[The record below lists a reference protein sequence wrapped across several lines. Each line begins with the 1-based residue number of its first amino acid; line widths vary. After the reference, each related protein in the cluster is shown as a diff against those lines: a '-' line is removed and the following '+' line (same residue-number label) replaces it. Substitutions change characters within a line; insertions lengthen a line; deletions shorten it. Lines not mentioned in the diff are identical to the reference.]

1 MSMRWIHQQV
11 NGEKT
16 SIAMSSLH
24 YQLFLFFCFY
34 VAVQAPYREGDV
46 MLGGLFSV
54 YQPPDNP
61 GSQCGEINLRILGR
75 MQAMIFAIER
85 INNDTSLLS
94 NISLGYDVRDYCGNL
109 SKAARLVYK
118 LLTFDTYVNL
128 SQNATR
134 KKAIISLIGPSESST
149 ALFIAGFLRMLNV
162 SSISGS
168 TSSAELSSLTY
179 DHLFR
184 TLPSD
189 TFLAKAM
196 VDLVT
201 HFNWSYV
208 AVVGLDDSYGRNGV
222 WAVVSESASRKSSFC
237 IALTEFVRHE
247 SLNPSI
253 SNTVR
258 KLKQMD
264 NVKVVIL
271 WLYENYQLKFLA
283 EVKRQNLT
291 GRVWI
296 LSDVYLTST
305 LLIEGILESSL
316 GFALHAFS
324 DSGFKEYLNDILVKE
339 RDSRS
344 YPEWNYSRSEIR
356 KFFNSKKCVH
366 RQIEQCS
373 NDLIYNAY
381 VPYFIDAV
389 YAVAHALDI
398 FYRNFSCNETK
409 DRRKL
414 QIVHSS
420 DVQKILGRV
429 SFDGLTGKI
438 EFDRFGDRGS
448 AYYDILSFEKVPN
461 GDVESVKMVRIGEWN
476 NSKRNETPLI
486 FHEAPHWTTTSG
498 RPPKSECS
506 EQCPP
511 GTRKSFT
518 SPCCWQCLPC
528 LGGTISPSAGSESCS
543 ECPIGTMSNQAKT
556 ECVAL
561 PSANISYGSASGILI
576 LTFATIGVVVAL
588 LCLAALYKFW
598 NSPIVKASNRELN
611 LVLLLATLSLLSLT
625 FINVFISTNVIC
637 KIIYPLRYLTY
648 NFCLSILL
656 VKVLLISS
664 AFQVPIFTS
673 LEFTSLTNK
682 AQVWIVIAS
691 LTPLL
696 SVLLPWMLLDPPF
709 KKEYIHPKLYIF
721 NECKAYS
728 GSLGKSL
735 FLATCFYIFF
745 QMLLSSFCAFKI
757 RNVPENFSEAR
768 RIAFSTYIFLFS
780 LLCYHPVELSLDG
793 WYVTVV
799 DCVTTLLSAYG
810 FLCCLFLPKMFI
822 LFFRQEMNDANG
834 IRKEITQSR
843 LVVYAQILLLIVI
856 LSELNR
862 TISFLNISNF
872 VPECH
877 RLLSK

>member
-54 YQPPDNP
+54 HQPPDNP

-134 KKAIISLIGPSESST
+134 KKAIISLIGPKESST
-149 ALFIAGFLRMLNV
+149 ALLIAGFLRMLNV

-168 TSSAELSSLTY
+168 ATSAELSSLTY
-179 DHLFR
+179 DHFFR
-184 TLPSD
+184 TVPSD

-543 ECPIGTMSNQAKT
+543 ECPIGKISNQAKT

-576 LTFATIGVVVAL
+576 LTFATLGVVVTL

-611 LVLLLATLSLLSLT
+611 LVLLLATLSLLSLA

-757 RNVPENFSEAR
+757 RKIPENFSEAK
-768 RIAFSTYIFLFS
+768 RIAFSMYIFLFS

-834 IRKEITQSR
+834 IRKEITQF
-843 LVVYAQILLLIVI
+843 
-856 LSELNR
+856 
-862 TISFLNISNF
+862 SFGCVRANPAFDS
-872 VPECH
+872 
-877 RLLSK
+877 SS

>member
-1 MSMRWIHQQV
+1 MSIHSIHQQV

-16 SIAMSSLH
+16 SIAMSSLY

-34 VAVQAPYREGDV
+34 AAVQAPYKEGDI

-54 YQPPDNP
+54 HRPADQP
-61 GSQCGEINLRILGR
+61 GSQCGELHLRELGR

-94 NISLGYDVRDYCGNL
+94 NISLGYDIRDYCGNL

-118 LLTFDTYVNL
+118 LLTVDSCVNL

-134 KKAIISLIGPSESST
+134 KKAIVSLIGPKESST

-168 TSSAELSSLTY
+168 ATSAELSSLTY

-184 TLPSD
+184 TVPSH
-189 TFLAKAM
+189 TFLAEAM

-208 AVVGLDDSYGRNGV
+208 AVVGLDNSYGRNGA
-222 WAVVSESASRKSSFC
+222 WAVASESTSRKSSFC
-237 IALTEFVRHE
+237 IALTRFVRHE
-247 SLNPSI
+247 SLNRSI
-253 SNTVR
+253 SNIVIQ
-258 KLKQMD
+258 LKQMD

-271 WLYENYQLKFLA
+271 WLYGNYQSKFLA

-296 LSDVYLTST
+296 FSEAPLTST
-305 LLIEGILESSL
+305 LTVEGILESSL
-316 GFALHAFS
+316 GFALHEFS
-324 DSGFKEYLNDILVKE
+324 DSGFKEYLKDRLVKE
-339 RDSRS
+339 KDNRS
-344 YPEWNYSRSEIR
+344 FPEWNDSTSEIWKLLR
-356 KFFNSKKCVH
+356 SKKCVH
-366 RQIEQCS
+366 RQIKQCS
-373 NDLIYNAY
+373 NNLIKKIYNAN
-381 VPYFIDAV
+381 VPCIIDAV

-398 FYRNFSCNETK
+398 FYRNFSHNETK

-414 QIVHSS
+414 QIAYSS
-420 DVQKILGRV
+420 DVQKLLGRV
-429 SFDGLTGKI
+429 SFHGLTGKI
-438 EFDRFGDRGS
+438 KFDRFGDRAS
-448 AYYDILSFEKVPN
+448 AYYDIFSFEKVSN
-461 GDVESVKMVRIGEWN
+461 GDVESIKMVRKGEWN
-476 NSKRNETPLI
+476 NSKRNETSLI
-486 FHEAPHWTTTSG
+486 FHEALNWTTTSG

-506 EQCPP
+506 ERCPP

-561 PSANISYGSASGILI
+561 PSANISYSSASGIVI
-576 LTFATIGVVVAL
+576 LTFATLGVVVTL
-588 LCLAALYKFW
+588 LCLAALHKFW
-598 NSPIVKASNRELN
+598 NSPIVKASNRELS
-611 LVLLLATLSLLSLT
+611 LVLLLAILSLLSLA
-625 FINVFISTNVIC
+625 FIDVSVSTNTIC
-637 KIIYPLRYLTY
+637 MIIYPLRYLTY

-656 VKVLLISS
+656 VKALLISS
-664 AFQVPIFTS
+664 AFRVPILTS
-673 LEFTSLTNK
+673 LEFTSLPNK
-682 AQVWIVIAS
+682 AQVGIVIAS

-696 SVLLPWMLLDPPF
+696 SVLLPWMLLDPPS
-709 KKEYIHPKLYIF
+709 KKEHIHPKRYTF

-728 GSLGKSL
+728 SSVGKSL
-735 FLATCFYIFF
+735 FLVTCFYIFF
-745 QMLLSSFCAFKI
+745 QMFLSSFCAFKI
-757 RNVPENFSEAR
+757 RNIPENFSEAK

-780 LLCYHPVELSLDG
+780 LLCYHPVELCLDG

-799 DCVTTLLSAYG
+799 DCVATLLSAYG
-810 FLCCLFLPKMFI
+810 FLCCLFLPKMYI
-822 LFFRQEMNDANG
+822 LFFRQEMNDVNAIRQEVTQFSVRPGFVRAN
-834 IRKEITQSR
+834 R
-843 LVVYAQILLLIVI
+843 AFD
-856 LSELNR
+856 
-862 TISFLNISNF
+862 SFN
-872 VPECH
+872 
-877 RLLSK
+877 

>member
-1 MSMRWIHQQV
+1 
-11 NGEKT
+11 
-16 SIAMSSLH
+16 MSSLH

-34 VAVQAPYREGDV
+34 VAVQAPYRDGDI
-46 MLGGLFSV
+46 MLGGLFNV
-54 YQPPDNP
+54 HQPPDQP
-61 GSQCGEINLRILGR
+61 GRQCGEIYLTGLGG

-94 NISLGYDVRDYCGNL
+94 NISLGYDIRDYCGNL

-118 LLTFDTYVNL
+118 LLTVNSCVNL

-134 KKAIISLIGPSESST
+134 KKAIVSLIGPKESST

-168 TSSAELSSLTY
+168 ATSAELSSLTY

-184 TLPSD
+184 TVPSD

-208 AVVGLDDSYGRNGV
+208 AVVALDDSYGRNGA
-222 WAVVSESASRKSSFC
+222 WAVVSESTSRKSSFC
-237 IALTEFVRHE
+237 IALTQFVRHE
-247 SLNPSI
+247 SLNLSI
-253 SNTVR
+253 SNIVR

-271 WLYENYQLKFLA
+271 WLYKNYQTKFLA
-283 EVKRQNLT
+283 EVQKQNLT

-296 LSDVYLTST
+296 FSSAPLTST
-305 LLIEGILESSL
+305 LPIEGILESSL
-316 GFALHAFS
+316 GFQLHEFS
-324 DSGFKEYLNDILVKE
+324 DFGFKEYLKDILVRG
-339 RDSRS
+339 RDNRS
-344 YPEWNYSRSEIR
+344 FSEWNYSTSEIWKLLR
-356 KFFNSKKCVH
+356 SKKCVH

-373 NDLIYNAY
+373 NNLITESYSSY
-381 VPYFIDAV
+381 VPYIIDAV
-389 YAVAHALDI
+389 YAVAHAVDI
-398 FYRNFSCNETK
+398 FNRNFSHNETK
-409 DRRKL
+409 DRAKL
-414 QIVHSS
+414 QIANSFE
-420 DVQKILGRV
+420 VQKLLGRV
-429 SFDGLTGKI
+429 NFDGLTGKI
-438 EFDRFGDRGS
+438 KFDRFGNRGS
-448 AYYDILSFEKVPN
+448 AYYDIFSFKNVPN
-461 GDVESVKMVRIGEWN
+461 GDVESVKMVLIGEWK
-476 NSKRNETPLI
+476 NSKRNETRLI
-486 FHEAPHWTTTSG
+486 FHEALNWTTKSG

-543 ECPIGTMSNQAKT
+543 ECPIGKISNQAKT

-576 LTFATIGVVVAL
+576 LTFATLGVVVTL

-611 LVLLLATLSLLSLT
+611 LVLLLTILSLLSLV
-625 FINVFISTNVIC
+625 FINIFISKNPNC
-637 KIIYPLRYLTY
+637 MIIYPLRYLTY
-648 NFCLSILL
+648 NFCLSVLL
-656 VKVLLISS
+656 VKVLRISS
-664 AFQVPIFTS
+664 AFQVPIMTS
-673 LEFTSLTNK
+673 LEFTSLPNK
-682 AQVWIVIAS
+682 AQVGIVIAS
-691 LTPLL
+691 LAPLL
-696 SVLLPWMLLDPPF
+696 SVLMPWLLLDPPF
-709 KKEYIHPKLYIF
+709 NMQHIYPKRYTF

-728 GSLGKSL
+728 SSLGKSQ
-735 FLATCFYIFF
+735 FLVTCFYIFF
-745 QMLLSSFCAFKI
+745 QMLLSTFCAFKI
-757 RNVPENFSEAR
+757 RNIPENFSEAR
-768 RIAFSTYIFLFS
+768 RIAFSMYIFLFS

-810 FLCCLFLPKMFI
+810 FLCCLFLPKMYI

-834 IRKEITQSR
+834 IRQEVTQFSVSSGCER
-843 LVVYAQILLLIVI
+843 VNPAFD
-856 LSELNR
+856 S
-862 TISFLNISNF
+862 SN
-872 VPECH
+872 
-877 RLLSK
+877 

>member
-34 VAVQAPYREGDV
+34 VAVQAPYKEGDI

-54 YQPPDNP
+54 LKPPDNP
-61 GSQCGEINLRILGR
+61 GSRCGELHLRELGR

-128 SQNATR
+128 SQNASR

-222 WAVVSESASRKSSFC
+222 WAFVNESMSRKSSFC

-247 SLNPSI
+247 SLNLSI

-264 NVKVVIL
+264 NIKVVIL
-271 WLYENYQLKFLA
+271 WLYENYQSKFLA

-296 LSDVYLTST
+296 LSDAYLTST
-305 LLIEGILESSL
+305 LPIEDILESSL

-344 YPEWNYSRSEIR
+344 YPKWNYSRSEIR

-420 DVQKILGRV
+420 DVQKLLGRV

-461 GDVESVKMVRIGEWN
+461 RDVESVKMVRIGEWN

-528 LGGTISPSAGSESCS
+528 LGETISPSAGSESCS

-556 ECVAL
+556 ECVIL

-611 LVLLLATLSLLSLT
+611 LVLLLATVSLLSLA
-625 FINVFISTNVIC
+625 FIGVFISTNVIC

-682 AQVWIVIAS
+682 AQVGIVIAS

-721 NECKAYS
+721 KECKAYS

-757 RNVPENFSEAR
+757 RNVPENFSEAK

-810 FLCCLFLPKMFI
+810 FLCCLFLPKMYI

-834 IRKEITQSR
+834 IRKEITQF
-843 LVVYAQILLLIVI
+843 
-856 LSELNR
+856 
-862 TISFLNISNF
+862 SFGCVRANPAFDS
-872 VPECH
+872 
-877 RLLSK
+877 SS

>member
-1 MSMRWIHQQV
+1 
-11 NGEKT
+11 
-16 SIAMSSLH
+16 MSSLH

-54 YQPPDNP
+54 HKPPDNP
-61 GSQCGEINLRILGR
+61 GSQCGEINLRELSR

-85 INNDTSLLS
+85 INNDASLLS
-94 NISLGYDVRDYCGNL
+94 NISLGYDVRDYCRNL

-134 KKAIISLIGPSESST
+134 KKAIISLIGPSESSA

-162 SSISGS
+162 SSVSGS
-168 TSSAELSSLTY
+168 TTSTELSSLTY

-222 WAVVSESASRKSSFC
+222 WAFVSESTSRKSSFC

-247 SLNPSI
+247 SLNLSI

-264 NVKVVIL
+264 NIKVVIL
-271 WLYENYQLKFLA
+271 WLYENYQSKFLA

-305 LLIEGILESSL
+305 LPIEGILESSL

-398 FYRNFSCNETK
+398 LYRNFSCNETK

-448 AYYDILSFEKVPN
+448 AYYDIFSFEKVPN

-486 FHEAPHWTTTSG
+486 FHEALHWTTTSG

-528 LGGTISPSAGSESCS
+528 LGETISPSAGSESCS

-556 ECVAL
+556 ECDTL

-598 NSPIVKASNRELN
+598 NSPIVKASNQELN
-611 LVLLLATLSLLSLT
+611 LVLLLATLSLLSLA
-625 FINVFISTNVIC
+625 FIDVFISANVIC

-682 AQVWIVIAS
+682 AQVGIVIAS

-757 RNVPENFSEAR
+757 RNIPENFSEAK

-799 DCVTTLLSAYG
+799 DCVTTLSSAYG
-810 FLCCLFLPKMFI
+810 FLCCLFLPKMYI
-822 LFFRQEMNDANG
+822 LFFRPEINDANG
-834 IRKEITQSR
+834 IRQEVTQF
-843 LVVYAQILLLIVI
+843 
-856 LSELNR
+856 
-862 TISFLNISNF
+862 SFTSGCVHVNPAFDSSN
-872 VPECH
+872 
-877 RLLSK
+877 

>member
-54 YQPPDNP
+54 HQPPDNP

-128 SQNATR
+128 SQNASR

-222 WAVVSESASRKSSFC
+222 WAFVNESMSRKSSFC

-247 SLNPSI
+247 SLNLSI

-264 NVKVVIL
+264 NIKVVIL
-271 WLYENYQLKFLA
+271 WLYENYQSKFLA

-296 LSDVYLTST
+296 LSDAYLTST
-305 LLIEGILESSL
+305 LPIEDILESSL

-344 YPEWNYSRSEIR
+344 YPKWNYSRSEIR

-420 DVQKILGRV
+420 DVQKLLGRV

-461 GDVESVKMVRIGEWN
+461 RDVESVKMVRIGEWN

-528 LGGTISPSAGSESCS
+528 LGGTVSPSAGSESCS

-611 LVLLLATLSLLSLT
+611 LVLLLATVSLLSLA
-625 FINVFISTNVIC
+625 FIGVFISTNVIC

-682 AQVWIVIAS
+682 AQVGIVIAS

-721 NECKAYS
+721 KECKAYS

-757 RNVPENFSEAR
+757 RNVPENFSEAK

-810 FLCCLFLPKMFI
+810 FLCCLFLPKMYI

-834 IRKEITQSR
+834 IRKEITQF
-843 LVVYAQILLLIVI
+843 
-856 LSELNR
+856 
-862 TISFLNISNF
+862 SFGCVRANPAFDS
-872 VPECH
+872 
-877 RLLSK
+877 SS

>member
-1 MSMRWIHQQV
+1 
-11 NGEKT
+11 
-16 SIAMSSLH
+16 MSSLH

-54 YQPPDNP
+54 HKPPDNP
-61 GSQCGEINLRILGR
+61 GSQCGEINLRELSR

-85 INNDTSLLS
+85 INNDASLLS
-94 NISLGYDVRDYCGNL
+94 NISLGYDVRDYCRNL

-134 KKAIISLIGPSESST
+134 KKAIISLIGPSESSA

-162 SSISGS
+162 SSVSGS
-168 TSSAELSSLTY
+168 TTSTELSSLTY

-222 WAVVSESASRKSSFC
+222 WAFVSESTSRKSSFC

-247 SLNPSI
+247 SLNLSI

-264 NVKVVIL
+264 NIKVVIL
-271 WLYENYQLKFLA
+271 WLYENYQSKFLA

-305 LLIEGILESSL
+305 LPIEGILESSL

-398 FYRNFSCNETK
+398 LYRNFSCNETK

-448 AYYDILSFEKVPN
+448 AYYDIFSFEKVPN

-486 FHEAPHWTTTSG
+486 FHEALHWTTTSG

-598 NSPIVKASNRELN
+598 NSPIVKASNQELN
-611 LVLLLATLSLLSLT
+611 LVLLLATLSLLSLA
-625 FINVFISTNVIC
+625 FIDVFISANVIC

-682 AQVWIVIAS
+682 AQVGIVIAS

-757 RNVPENFSEAR
+757 RNIPENFSEAK

-810 FLCCLFLPKMFI
+810 FLCCLFLPKMYI

-834 IRKEITQSR
+834 IRQEVTQF
-843 LVVYAQILLLIVI
+843 
-856 LSELNR
+856 
-862 TISFLNISNF
+862 SFSSGCVRVNHTFDSSN
-872 VPECH
+872 
-877 RLLSK
+877 

>member
-1 MSMRWIHQQV
+1 MSIHSIHQQV

-16 SIAMSSLH
+16 SIAMSSLY

-34 VAVQAPYREGDV
+34 AAVQAPYKEGDI

-54 YQPPDNP
+54 HRPADQP
-61 GSQCGEINLRILGR
+61 GSQCGELHLRELGR

-85 INNDTSLLS
+85 INNGTSLLS
-94 NISLGYDVRDYCGNL
+94 NISLGYDIRDYCGNL

-118 LLTFDTYVNL
+118 LLTVDSCVNL

-134 KKAIISLIGPSESST
+134 KKAIVSLIGPYESST
-149 ALFIAGFLRMLNV
+149 ALFIGGFLRMLNV

-168 TSSAELSSLTY
+168 ATSAELSSLTY

-184 TLPSD
+184 TVPSD

-208 AVVGLDDSYGRNGV
+208 AVVGLDNSYGRNGA
-222 WAVVSESASRKSSFC
+222 WAVASESTSRKSSFC
-237 IALTEFVRHE
+237 IALTRFVRHE
-247 SLNPSI
+247 SLNRTI
-253 SNTVR
+253 SNIVR
-258 KLKQMD
+258 QLKQMD

-271 WLYENYQLKFLA
+271 WLYGNYQSKFLA

-296 LSDVYLTST
+296 FSEAPLTST
-305 LLIEGILESSL
+305 LTVEGILESSL
-316 GFALHAFS
+316 GFALHEFS
-324 DSGFKEYLNDILVKE
+324 DSGFKEYLKDRLVKE
-339 RDSRS
+339 KDNRS
-344 YPEWNYSRSEIR
+344 FPEWNDSTSEIWKLLR
-356 KFFNSKKCVH
+356 SKKCVH
-366 RQIEQCS
+366 RQIKQCS
-373 NDLIYNAY
+373 NDLIKKIYNAN
-381 VPYFIDAV
+381 VPCIIDAV

-398 FYRNFSCNETK
+398 FYRNSSHNETK

-414 QIVHSS
+414 QIAYSS
-420 DVQKILGRV
+420 DVQKLLGRV
-429 SFDGLTGKI
+429 SFHGLTGKI
-438 EFDRFGDRGS
+438 KFDRFGDRAS
-448 AYYDILSFEKVPN
+448 AYYDIFSFEKVSN
-461 GDVESVKMVRIGEWN
+461 GDVESIKMVRKGEWN
-476 NSKRNETPLI
+476 NSKRNETSLI
-486 FHEAPHWTTTSG
+486 FHEALNWTTTSG

-506 EQCPP
+506 ERCPP

-561 PSANISYGSASGILI
+561 PSANISYSSASGIVI
-576 LTFATIGVVVAL
+576 LTFATLGVVVTL
-588 LCLAALYKFW
+588 LCLAALHKFW
-598 NSPIVKASNRELN
+598 NSPIVKASNRELS
-611 LVLLLATLSLLSLT
+611 LVLLLAILSLLSLA
-625 FINVFISTNVIC
+625 FIDVSVSTNTIC
-637 KIIYPLRYLTY
+637 MIIYPLRYLTY

-656 VKVLLISS
+656 VKALLISS
-664 AFQVPIFTS
+664 AFRVPILTS
-673 LEFTSLTNK
+673 LEFTSLPNK
-682 AQVWIVIAS
+682 AQVGIVIAS

-696 SVLLPWMLLDPPF
+696 SVLLPWMLLDPPS
-709 KKEYIHPKLYIF
+709 KKEHIHPKRYTF

-728 GSLGKSL
+728 SSVGKSL
-735 FLATCFYIFF
+735 FLVTCFYIFF

-757 RNVPENFSEAR
+757 RNIPENFSEAK

-780 LLCYHPVELSLDG
+780 LLCYHPVELCLDG

-799 DCVTTLLSAYG
+799 DCVATLLSAYG
-810 FLCCLFLPKMFI
+810 FLCCLFLPKMYI
-822 LFFRQEMNDANG
+822 LFFRQEMNDVNA
-834 IRKEITQSR
+834 IRQEITQFSVR
-843 LVVYAQILLLIVI
+843 PGFVRA
-856 LSELNR
+856 NR
-862 TISFLNISNF
+862 AFDSFN
-872 VPECH
+872 
-877 RLLSK
+877 

>member
-1 MSMRWIHQQV
+1 MSIHSIHQQV

-16 SIAMSSLH
+16 SIAMSSLY

-34 VAVQAPYREGDV
+34 AAVQAPYKEGDI

-54 YQPPDNP
+54 HRPADQP
-61 GSQCGEINLRILGR
+61 GSQCGELHLRELGR

-94 NISLGYDVRDYCGNL
+94 NISLGYDIRDYCGNL

-118 LLTFDTYVNL
+118 LLTVNSCVNL

-134 KKAIISLIGPSESST
+134 KKAIVSLIGPKESST

-168 TSSAELSSLTY
+168 ATSAELSSLTY

-184 TLPSD
+184 TVPSD

-208 AVVGLDDSYGRNGV
+208 AVVGLDNSYGRNGA
-222 WAVVSESASRKSSFC
+222 WAVASESTSRKSSFC
-237 IALTEFVRHE
+237 IALTRFVRHE
-247 SLNPSI
+247 SLNRSI
-253 SNTVR
+253 SNIVIQ
-258 KLKQMD
+258 LKQMD

-271 WLYENYQLKFLA
+271 WLYGNYQSKFLA

-296 LSDVYLTST
+296 FSEAPLTST
-305 LLIEGILESSL
+305 LTVEGILESSL
-316 GFALHAFS
+316 GFALHEFS
-324 DSGFKEYLNDILVKE
+324 DSGFKEYLKDRLVKE
-339 RDSRS
+339 KDNRS
-344 YPEWNYSRSEIR
+344 FPEWNDSTSEIWKLLR
-356 KFFNSKKCVH
+356 SKKCVH
-366 RQIEQCS
+366 RQIKQCS
-373 NDLIYNAY
+373 NDLIKKIYNAN
-381 VPYFIDAV
+381 VPCIIDAV

-398 FYRNFSCNETK
+398 FYRNFSHNETK

-414 QIVHSS
+414 QIAYSS
-420 DVQKILGRV
+420 DVQKLLGRV
-429 SFDGLTGKI
+429 SFHGLTGKI
-438 EFDRFGDRGS
+438 KFDRFGDRAS
-448 AYYDILSFEKVPN
+448 AYYDIFSFEKVSN
-461 GDVESVKMVRIGEWN
+461 GDVESIKMVRKGEWN
-476 NSKRNETPLI
+476 NSKRNETSLI
-486 FHEAPHWTTTSG
+486 FHEALNWTTTSG

-506 EQCPP
+506 ERCPP

-561 PSANISYGSASGILI
+561 PSANISYSSASGIVI
-576 LTFATIGVVVAL
+576 LTFATLGVVVTL
-588 LCLAALYKFW
+588 LCLAALHKFW
-598 NSPIVKASNRELN
+598 NSPIVKASNRELS
-611 LVLLLATLSLLSLT
+611 LVLLLAILSLLSLA
-625 FINVFISTNVIC
+625 FIDVSVSTNTIC
-637 KIIYPLRYLTY
+637 MIIYPLRYLTY

-656 VKVLLISS
+656 VKALLISS
-664 AFQVPIFTS
+664 AFRVPILTS
-673 LEFTSLTNK
+673 LEFTSLPNK
-682 AQVWIVIAS
+682 AQVGIVIAS

-696 SVLLPWMLLDPPF
+696 SVLLPWMLLDPPS
-709 KKEYIHPKLYIF
+709 KKEHIHPKRYTF

-728 GSLGKSL
+728 SSVGKSL
-735 FLATCFYIFF
+735 FLVTCFYIFF
-745 QMLLSSFCAFKI
+745 QMFLSSFCAFKI
-757 RNVPENFSEAR
+757 RNIPENFSEAK

-780 LLCYHPVELSLDG
+780 LLCYHPVELCLDG

-799 DCVTTLLSAYG
+799 DCVATLLSAYG
-810 FLCCLFLPKMFI
+810 FLCCLFLPKMYI
-822 LFFRQEMNDANG
+822 LFFRQEMNDVNAIRQEVTQFSVRPGFVRAN
-834 IRKEITQSR
+834 R
-843 LVVYAQILLLIVI
+843 AFD
-856 LSELNR
+856 
-862 TISFLNISNF
+862 SFN
-872 VPECH
+872 
-877 RLLSK
+877 

>member
-1 MSMRWIHQQV
+1 MSIHSIHQQV

-16 SIAMSSLH
+16 SIAMSSLY

-34 VAVQAPYREGDV
+34 AAVQAPYKEGDI

-54 YQPPDNP
+54 HRPADQP
-61 GSQCGEINLRILGR
+61 GSQCGELHLRELGR

-94 NISLGYDVRDYCGNL
+94 NISLGYDIRDYCGNL

-118 LLTFDTYVNL
+118 LLTVDSCVNL

-134 KKAIISLIGPSESST
+134 KKAIVSLIGPKESST
-149 ALFIAGFLRMLNV
+149 ALFIGGFLRMLNV

-168 TSSAELSSLTY
+168 ATSAELSSLTY

-184 TLPSD
+184 TVPSD

-208 AVVGLDDSYGRNGV
+208 AVVGLDNSYGRNGA
-222 WAVVSESASRKSSFC
+222 WAVASESTSRKSSFC
-237 IALTEFVRHE
+237 IALTRFVRHE
-247 SLNPSI
+247 SLNRSI
-253 SNTVR
+253 SNIVR
-258 KLKQMD
+258 QLKQMD

-271 WLYENYQLKFLA
+271 WLYGNYQSKFLA

-296 LSDVYLTST
+296 FSEAPLTST
-305 LLIEGILESSL
+305 LTVEGILESSL
-316 GFALHAFS
+316 GFALHEFS
-324 DSGFKEYLNDILVKE
+324 DSGFKEYLKDRLVKE
-339 RDSRS
+339 KDNRS
-344 YPEWNYSRSEIR
+344 FPEWNYSTSEIWKLLR
-356 KFFNSKKCVH
+356 SKKCVH
-366 RQIEQCS
+366 RQIKQYS
-373 NDLIYNAY
+373 NDLIKKIYNAN
-381 VPYFIDAV
+381 VPCIIDAV

-398 FYRNFSCNETK
+398 FYRNSSHNETK

-414 QIVHSS
+414 QIAYSS
-420 DVQKILGRV
+420 DVQKLLGRV
-429 SFDGLTGKI
+429 SFHGLTGKI
-438 EFDRFGDRGS
+438 KFDRFGDRAS
-448 AYYDILSFEKVPN
+448 AYYDIFSFEKVSD
-461 GDVESVKMVRIGEWN
+461 GDVESIKMVRKGEWN
-476 NSKRNETPLI
+476 NSKRNETSLI
-486 FHEAPHWTTTSG
+486 FHEALNWTTTSG

-506 EQCPP
+506 ERCPP

-543 ECPIGTMSNQAKT
+543 ECPSGTMSNQAKT

-561 PSANISYGSASGILI
+561 PSANISYSSASGIVI
-576 LTFATIGVVVAL
+576 LTFATLGVVVTL
-588 LCLAALYKFW
+588 LCLAALHKFW
-598 NSPIVKASNRELN
+598 NSPIVKASNRELS
-611 LVLLLATLSLLSLT
+611 LVLLLAILSLLSLA
-625 FINVFISTNVIC
+625 FIDVSVSTNTIC
-637 KIIYPLRYLTY
+637 MIIYPLRYLTY

-656 VKVLLISS
+656 VKALLISS
-664 AFQVPIFTS
+664 AFRVPILTS
-673 LEFTSLTNK
+673 LEFTSLPNK
-682 AQVWIVIAS
+682 AQVGIVIAS

-696 SVLLPWMLLDPPF
+696 SVLLPWMLLDPPS
-709 KKEYIHPKLYIF
+709 KKEHIHPKRYTF

-728 GSLGKSL
+728 SSVGKSL
-735 FLATCFYIFF
+735 FLVTCFYIFF

-757 RNVPENFSEAR
+757 RNIPENFSEAK

-780 LLCYHPVELSLDG
+780 LLCYHPVELCLDG

-799 DCVTTLLSAYG
+799 DCVATLLSAYG
-810 FLCCLFLPKMFI
+810 FLCCLFLPKMYI
-822 LFFRQEMNDANG
+822 LFFRQEMNDVNA
-834 IRKEITQSR
+834 IRQEITQFSVR
-843 LVVYAQILLLIVI
+843 PGFVRA
-856 LSELNR
+856 NR
-862 TISFLNISNF
+862 AFDSFN
-872 VPECH
+872 
-877 RLLSK
+877 

>member
-1 MSMRWIHQQV
+1 MFMRWVHQQV
-11 NGEKT
+11 KKEKT
-16 SIAMSSLH
+16 CIAMSSLH

-34 VAVQAPYREGDV
+34 AAVQAPYREGDI

-54 YQPPDNP
+54 HQP
-61 GSQCGEINLRILGR
+61 GSRFEEVHLRGIGR

-94 NISLGYDVRDYCGNL
+94 NISLGYDIRDYCGNL
-109 SKAARLVYK
+109 SKAAGLVYK
-118 LLTFDTYVNL
+118 LFTVDSCVNL

-134 KKAIISLIGPSESST
+134 KKAIISLIGPTESNT
-149 ALFIAGFLRMLNV
+149 ALFISGFLRMLNV

-168 TSSAELSSLTY
+168 ATSAELSSLTY
-179 DHLFR
+179 DHFFR
-184 TLPSD
+184 TVPSD

-208 AVVGLDDSYGRNGV
+208 AVVGVDDSYGRNGA
-222 WAVVSESASRKSSFC
+222 WAVVSESRSRKNSFC

-247 SLNPSI
+247 SLNLSI
-253 SNTVR
+253 SNIVR

-271 WLYENYQLKFLA
+271 WLYKIYLTKFLA
-283 EVKRQNLT
+283 EIQRQNLT

-296 LSDVYLTST
+296 LSDAPSTST
-305 LLIEGILESSL
+305 QLVEGILESSL
-316 GFALHAFS
+316 GFAFHAFS
-324 DSGFKEYLNDILVKE
+324 DSGFKEHLKDILVKLGDNKSFPE
-339 RDSRS
+339 RSFS
-344 YPEWNYSRSEIR
+344 TSEIWKR
-356 KFFNSKKCVH
+356 LKNKKCVH

-373 NDLIYNAY
+373 NDLIMESYSYY
-381 VPYFIDAV
+381 VPCTIDAV
-389 YAVAHALDI
+389 YATAHALDI
-398 FYRNFSCNETK
+398 FSRNFSFSETK
-409 DRRKL
+409 DRLKL
-414 QIVHSS
+414 QIARSS
-420 DVQKILGRV
+420 DVQKLLGRV
-429 SFDGLTGKI
+429 NFDGLTGKI
-438 EFDRFGDRGS
+438 KFDRFGDRGW
-448 AYYDILSFEKVPN
+448 AYYDIFSFKKVPN
-461 GDVESVKMVRIGEWN
+461 GDVESVKMVLIGEWK
-476 NSKRNETPLI
+476 NSKRNKTRLI
-486 FHEAPHWTTTSG
+486 FHEALNWTTASG
-498 RPPKSECS
+498 RPPKSDCS

-528 LGGTISPSAGSESCS
+528 LGGTISPSTGSKSCS

-576 LTFATIGVVVAL
+576 LTFATLGVVVTW

-598 NSPIVKASNRELN
+598 NSPIVKASNRELSV
-611 LVLLLATLSLLSLT
+611 VLLLAILSLLSLA

-637 KIIYPLRYLTY
+637 KIIYPFRYLTY

-664 AFQVPIFTS
+664 AFQVPIMTS
-673 LEFTSLTNK
+673 LEFASLSNK
-682 AQVWIVIAS
+682 AQVRIVIAS
-691 LTPLL
+691 LVPLL
-696 SVLLPWMLLDPPF
+696 SVLMPWLLLDPPF
-709 KKEYIHPKLYIF
+709 NMQHTYPKRYTF
-721 NECKAYS
+721 DECKAYS
-728 GSLGKSL
+728 GSVGKSL

-757 RNVPENFSEAR
+757 RKVPENFSEAK
-768 RIAFSTYIFLFS
+768 RIAFSMYIFLFS
-780 LLCYHPVELSLDG
+780 LLCYHPVELSIDG

-799 DCVTTLLSAYG
+799 DCVTTLLSSYG
-810 FLCCLFLPKMFI
+810 FLCCLFLPKMYI

-834 IRKEITQSR
+834 VKQE
-843 LVVYAQILLLIVI
+843 VAQFSFSSGCVRV
-856 LSELNR
+856 NR
-862 TISFLNISNF
+862 AFDSSN
-872 VPECH
+872 
-877 RLLSK
+877 

>member
-1 MSMRWIHQQV
+1 
-11 NGEKT
+11 
-16 SIAMSSLH
+16 
-24 YQLFLFFCFY
+24 
-34 VAVQAPYREGDV
+34 

-54 YQPPDNP
+54 HQPPDNP
-61 GSQCGEINLRILGR
+61 GSQCGEINLRELGR

-118 LLTFDTYVNL
+118 LLTFDTFVNL

-168 TSSAELSSLTY
+168 TTSAELSSLAY

-184 TLPSD
+184 TVPSD

-222 WAVVSESASRKSSFC
+222 WAVVSESTSRKSSFC

-258 KLKQMD
+258 KLKKME

-271 WLYENYQLKFLA
+271 WLYENYQSKFLA

-324 DSGFKEYLNDILVKE
+324 DSGFKEYFNDILVKE

-344 YPEWNYSRSEIR
+344 YPEWNYSRSEIW

-373 NDLIYNAY
+373 NDLIKEIYNAY

-420 DVQKILGRV
+420 DVQKLLGRV

-448 AYYDILSFEKVPN
+448 AYYDIFSFEKVPN

-486 FHEAPHWTTTSG
+486 FHEALHWTTTSG

-528 LGGTISPSAGSESCS
+528 LGETISPSAGSESCS

-556 ECVAL
+556 ECDTL

-576 LTFATIGVVVAL
+576 LTFATLGVVVTW

-611 LVLLLATLSLLSLT
+611 LVLLLATLSLLSLA
-625 FINVFISTNVIC
+625 FIDVFISTNAIC

-682 AQVWIVIAS
+682 AQVGIVIAS

-757 RNVPENFSEAR
+757 RNVPENFSEAK

-780 LLCYHPVELSLDG
+780 LLCYHPVELSLNG

-810 FLCCLFLPKMFI
+810 FLCCLFLPKMYI
-822 LFFRQEMNDANG
+822 LFFRQEMNDAND
-834 IRKEITQSR
+834 IRKEITQF
-843 LVVYAQILLLIVI
+843 
-856 LSELNR
+856 
-862 TISFLNISNF
+862 SFGCVRANPAFDS
-872 VPECH
+872 
-877 RLLSK
+877 SS

>member
-1 MSMRWIHQQV
+1 M
-11 NGEKT
+11 
-16 SIAMSSLH
+16 
-24 YQLFLFFCFY
+24 
-34 VAVQAPYREGDV
+34 
-46 MLGGLFSV
+46 
-54 YQPPDNP
+54 
-61 GSQCGEINLRILGR
+61 
-75 MQAMIFAIER
+75 
-85 INNDTSLLS
+85 
-94 NISLGYDVRDYCGNL
+94 
-109 SKAARLVYK
+109 
-118 LLTFDTYVNL
+118 
-128 SQNATR
+128 
-134 KKAIISLIGPSESST
+134 
-149 ALFIAGFLRMLNV
+149 
-162 SSISGS
+162 
-168 TSSAELSSLTY
+168 
-179 DHLFR
+179 
-184 TLPSD
+184 
-189 TFLAKAM
+189 
-196 VDLVT
+196 
-201 HFNWSYV
+201 
-208 AVVGLDDSYGRNGV
+208 
-222 WAVVSESASRKSSFC
+222 
-237 IALTEFVRHE
+237 
-247 SLNPSI
+247 
-253 SNTVR
+253 
-258 KLKQMD
+258 
-264 NVKVVIL
+264 
-271 WLYENYQLKFLA
+271 A

-305 LLIEGILESSL
+305 LPIEGILESSL

-356 KFFNSKKCVH
+356 TFFNSKKCVH

-381 VPYFIDAV
+381 IPYFIDAV

-486 FHEAPHWTTTSG
+486 FHEALHWTTTSG

-528 LGGTISPSAGSESCS
+528 LGETISPSAGSESCS
-543 ECPIGTMSNQAKT
+543 ECPIGTISNQAKT
-556 ECVAL
+556 KCDTL

-611 LVLLLATLSLLSLT
+611 LVLLLATLSLLSLA
-625 FINVFISTNVIC
+625 FIDVFISTNVIC

-682 AQVWIVIAS
+682 AQVGIVIAS

-757 RNVPENFSEAR
+757 RNVPENFSEAK

-810 FLCCLFLPKMFI
+810 FLCCLFLPKMYI

-834 IRKEITQSR
+834 IRKEITQF
-843 LVVYAQILLLIVI
+843 
-856 LSELNR
+856 
-862 TISFLNISNF
+862 SFGCVRANPAFDS
-872 VPECH
+872 
-877 RLLSK
+877 SS

>member
-1 MSMRWIHQQV
+1 MSIHWIHQQV
-11 NGEKT
+11 NGEKK
-16 SIAMSSLH
+16 SNAMSSLH

-34 VAVQAPYREGDV
+34 AAVQAPYREGDI

-54 YQPPDNP
+54 HQPPDMP
-61 GSQCGEINLRILGR
+61 GSQCGEINLRELSQ

-94 NISLGYDVRDYCGNL
+94 NISLGYDVRDYCRDL

-134 KKAIISLIGPSESST
+134 KKAIISLIGPSESRT

-162 SSISGS
+162 SNICGS
-168 TSSAELSSLTY
+168 ATSAELSSLAY

-184 TLPSD
+184 TVPSD

-208 AVVGLDDSYGRNGV
+208 AVVALDDSYGRNGA
-222 WAVVSESASRKSSFC
+222 WAVVSESSSRKSSFC
-237 IALTEFVRHE
+237 IALTEFIRHE
-247 SLNPSI
+247 SLNLSI
-253 SNTVR
+253 SNIVK

-271 WLYENYQLKFLA
+271 WLYENYQTKFLA
-283 EVKRQNLT
+283 EVQRQNLT

-296 LSDVYLTST
+296 LSEIHLTST
-305 LLIEGILESSL
+305 LPVKGILESSL
-316 GFALHAFS
+316 GFQFHKFS
-324 DSGFKEYLNDILVKE
+324 DSGFKEYLKDILVKE
-339 RDSRS
+339 RDDRS
-344 YPEWNYSRSEIR
+344 FSEWNHITSEKW
-356 KFFNSKKCVH
+356 KFLKNMKCVH

-373 NDLIYNAY
+373 NELIKEVYSSY
-381 VPYFIDAV
+381 VPYIIDAV

-398 FYRNFSCNETK
+398 FNRNFSYDETK
-409 DRRKL
+409 DRAKL
-414 QIVHSS
+414 QIANSF
-420 DVQKILGRV
+420 DVQKLLGRV

-438 EFDRFGDRGS
+438 KFDRFGDRSS
-448 AYYDILSFEKVPN
+448 AYYDIFSFKNVPN
-461 GDVESVKMVRIGEWN
+461 GDVESVKMVLIGEWK
-476 NSKRNETPLI
+476 NSKRNETRLI
-486 FHEAPHWTTTSG
+486 FHEALNWTTKSG
-498 RPPKSECS
+498 RPPTSECS

-528 LGGTISPSAGSESCS
+528 LGETISPSAGSESCS

-556 ECVAL
+556 ECVTL

-611 LVLLLATLSLLSLT
+611 LVLLLATVSLLSLA
-625 FINVFISTNVIC
+625 FIDVFISTNVIC

-682 AQVWIVIAS
+682 AQVGIVIAS

-709 KKEYIHPKLYIF
+709 KKEYIYPKLYTF
-721 NECKAYS
+721 NKCKAYS

-757 RNVPENFSEAR
+757 RNVPENFSEAK

-810 FLCCLFLPKMFI
+810 FLCCLFLPKMYI
-822 LFFRQEMNDANG
+822 LFFKQEINDVNG
-834 IRKEITQSR
+834 IRKEITQF
-843 LVVYAQILLLIVI
+843 
-856 LSELNR
+856 
-862 TISFLNISNF
+862 SFGSGCVRANPAFDS
-872 VPECH
+872 
-877 RLLSK
+877 SS

>member
-1 MSMRWIHQQV
+1 
-11 NGEKT
+11 
-16 SIAMSSLH
+16 
-24 YQLFLFFCFY
+24 
-34 VAVQAPYREGDV
+34 

-54 YQPPDNP
+54 HQPPDNP

-118 LLTFDTYVNL
+118 LLTFDTFVNL

-168 TSSAELSSLTY
+168 TTSAELSYPTY

-222 WAVVSESASRKSSFC
+222 WAVVSESTSRKSSFC
-237 IALTEFVRHE
+237 IALTEFVRRE

-271 WLYENYQLKFLA
+271 WLYENYQSKFLA

-296 LSDVYLTST
+296 LSGVYLTST
-305 LLIEGILESSL
+305 LPIEGILESSI

-344 YPEWNYSRSEIR
+344 YPEWNYSRNEIR
-356 KFFNSKKCVH
+356 KFFNSKKCVNS
-366 RQIEQCS
+366 QIEQCS
-373 NDLIYNAY
+373 NDLIKEIYNAY

-420 DVQKILGRV
+420 DVQKLLGRV

-448 AYYDILSFEKVPN
+448 AYYDIFSFEKVPN

-486 FHEAPHWTTTSG
+486 FHEALHWTTTSG

-528 LGGTISPSAGSESCS
+528 LGETISPSAGSESCS

-556 ECVAL
+556 ECDTL

-611 LVLLLATLSLLSLT
+611 LVLLLATLSLLSLA
-625 FINVFISTNVIC
+625 FIDVFISTNVIC

-682 AQVWIVIAS
+682 AQVGIVIAS

-757 RNVPENFSEAR
+757 RNVPENFSEAK

-780 LLCYHPVELSLDG
+780 LLCYHPVELSLNG

-834 IRKEITQSR
+834 IRKEITQF
-843 LVVYAQILLLIVI
+843 
-856 LSELNR
+856 
-862 TISFLNISNF
+862 SFGRVRPNPAFDS
-872 VPECH
+872 
-877 RLLSK
+877 SS

>member
-1 MSMRWIHQQV
+1 
-11 NGEKT
+11 
-16 SIAMSSLH
+16 MSSLH

-54 YQPPDNP
+54 HKPPDNP
-61 GSQCGEINLRILGR
+61 GSQCGEINLRELSR

-85 INNDTSLLS
+85 INNDASLLS
-94 NISLGYDVRDYCGNL
+94 NISLGYDVRDYCRNL

-134 KKAIISLIGPSESST
+134 KKAIISLIGPSESSA

-162 SSISGS
+162 SSVSGS
-168 TSSAELSSLTY
+168 TTSTELSSLTY

-222 WAVVSESASRKSSFC
+222 WAFVSESTSRKSSFC

-247 SLNPSI
+247 SLNLSI

-264 NVKVVIL
+264 NIKVVIL
-271 WLYENYQLKFLA
+271 WLYENYQSKFLA

-305 LLIEGILESSL
+305 LPIEGILESSL

-398 FYRNFSCNETK
+398 LYRNFSCNETK

-448 AYYDILSFEKVPN
+448 AYYDIFSFEKVPN

-486 FHEAPHWTTTSG
+486 FHEALHWTTTSG

-598 NSPIVKASNRELN
+598 NSPIVKASNQELN
-611 LVLLLATLSLLSLT
+611 LVLLLATLSLLSLA
-625 FINVFISTNVIC
+625 FIDVFISANVIC

-682 AQVWIVIAS
+682 AQVGIVIAS

-757 RNVPENFSEAR
+757 RNIPENFSEAK

-810 FLCCLFLPKMFI
+810 FLCCLFLPKMYI

-834 IRKEITQSR
+834 IRQEVTQF
-843 LVVYAQILLLIVI
+843 
-856 LSELNR
+856 
-862 TISFLNISNF
+862 SFSSGCVRVNPAFDSSN
-872 VPECH
+872 
-877 RLLSK
+877 

>member
-1 MSMRWIHQQV
+1 
-11 NGEKT
+11 
-16 SIAMSSLH
+16 MSSLH
-24 YQLFLFFCFY
+24 YQLFLFFCFCA
-34 VAVQAPYREGDV
+34 AVQAPYREGDV

-54 YQPPDNP
+54 HQPPDNP
-61 GSQCGEINLRILGR
+61 GSQCGEINLRELGC

-94 NISLGYDVRDYCGNL
+94 HISLGYDVRDYCRNL

-128 SQNATR
+128 SQNASR

-168 TSSAELSSLTY
+168 TTSAELSSLTY

-184 TLPSD
+184 TVPSD

-222 WAVVSESASRKSSFC
+222 WAVVSESTSRKSSFC
-237 IALTEFVRHE
+237 IALTEFVRRE

-271 WLYENYQLKFLA
+271 WLYENYQSKFLA

-296 LSDVYLTST
+296 LSDAYLTST
-305 LLIEGILESSL
+305 LPIEDILESSL

-344 YPEWNYSRSEIR
+344 YPKWNYSRSEIR

-420 DVQKILGRV
+420 DVQKLLGRV

-461 GDVESVKMVRIGEWN
+461 RDVESVKMVRIGEWN

-528 LGGTISPSAGSESCS
+528 LGGTVSPSAGSESCS

-611 LVLLLATLSLLSLT
+611 LVLLLATVSLLSLA
-625 FINVFISTNVIC
+625 FIGVFISTNVIC

-682 AQVWIVIAS
+682 AQVGIVIAS

-721 NECKAYS
+721 KECKAYS

-757 RNVPENFSEAR
+757 RNVPENFSEAK

-810 FLCCLFLPKMFI
+810 FLCCLFLPKMYI

-834 IRKEITQSR
+834 IRKEITQF
-843 LVVYAQILLLIVI
+843 
-856 LSELNR
+856 
-862 TISFLNISNF
+862 SFGCVRANPAFDS
-872 VPECH
+872 
-877 RLLSK
+877 SS

>member
-1 MSMRWIHQQV
+1 
-11 NGEKT
+11 
-16 SIAMSSLH
+16 
-24 YQLFLFFCFY
+24 
-34 VAVQAPYREGDV
+34 
-46 MLGGLFSV
+46 MLGGLFNAHQTPD
-54 YQPPDNP
+54 QP
-61 GSQCGEINLRILGR
+61 GRQCGEIYLRGLGR

-118 LLTFDTYVNL
+118 LLTFDTFVNL

-222 WAVVSESASRKSSFC
+222 WAFVSESTSRKSSFC

-247 SLNPSI
+247 SLNLSI

-264 NVKVVIL
+264 NIKVVIL
-271 WLYENYQLKFLA
+271 WLYENYQSKFLA

-305 LLIEGILESSL
+305 LPIEDILESSL

-344 YPEWNYSRSEIR
+344 YPKWNYSRSEIR

-420 DVQKILGRV
+420 DVQKLLGRV

-461 GDVESVKMVRIGEWN
+461 RDVESVKMVRIGEWN

-543 ECPIGTMSNQAKT
+543 ECPSGTMSNQAKT

-561 PSANISYGSASGILI
+561 PSANISYSSASGIVI
-576 LTFATIGVVVAL
+576 LTFATLGVVATL

-598 NSPIVKASNRELN
+598 NSPIVKASNREVS
-611 LVLLLATLSLLSLT
+611 LVLLLAILSLLSLA
-625 FINVFISTNVIC
+625 FINVFISTNAIC

-682 AQVWIVIAS
+682 AQVGIVIAS

-721 NECKAYS
+721 KECKAYS

-757 RNVPENFSEAR
+757 RNVPENFSEAK

-810 FLCCLFLPKMFI
+810 FLCCLFLPKMYI

-834 IRKEITQSR
+834 IRKEITQF
-843 LVVYAQILLLIVI
+843 
-856 LSELNR
+856 
-862 TISFLNISNF
+862 SFGCVRANPAFDS
-872 VPECH
+872 
-877 RLLSK
+877 SS

>member
-1 MSMRWIHQQV
+1 MSIHWIHQQV
-11 NGEKT
+11 NGEKK
-16 SIAMSSLH
+16 SNAMSSLH

-34 VAVQAPYREGDV
+34 AAVQAPYREGDI

-54 YQPPDNP
+54 HQPPDMP
-61 GSQCGEINLRILGR
+61 GSQCGETNLRELGR

-94 NISLGYDVRDYCGNL
+94 NISLGYDIRDYCGNL

-118 LLTFDTYVNL
+118 LLTVDTCVNVC
-128 SQNATR
+128 QNATR
-134 KKAIISLIGPSESST
+134 KKAIISLIGPYESST
-149 ALFIAGFLRMLNV
+149 ALFIGGILRMLNF

-168 TSSAELSSLTY
+168 ATSAELSSLAY
-179 DHLFR
+179 DHIFR
-184 TLPSD
+184 TAPSD
-189 TFLAKAM
+189 QFLAKAM

-208 AVVGLDDSYGRNGV
+208 AVVGLDNSYGRNGA
-222 WAVVSESASRKSSFC
+222 WAVVSESTSRKSSFC
-237 IALTEFVRHE
+237 IALTQFVRHE
-247 SLNPSI
+247 SLNRSI
-253 SNTVR
+253 SNIVR
-258 KLKQMD
+258 QLKQMD

-271 WLYENYQLKFLA
+271 WLYGNYQSKFLA

-296 LSDVYLTST
+296 LSEAPLTST
-305 LLIEGILESSL
+305 LTVEGILESSL
-316 GFALHAFS
+316 GFALHEFS
-324 DSGFKEYLNDILVKE
+324 DSGFKEYLKDRLVKE
-339 RDSRS
+339 KDNRS
-344 YPEWNYSRSEIR
+344 FPEWNDSTSEIWKLLR
-356 KFFNSKKCVH
+356 SKKCVH
-366 RQIEQCS
+366 RQIKQCS
-373 NDLIYNAY
+373 NDLIKKIYNAN
-381 VPYFIDAV
+381 VPCIIDAV

-398 FYRNFSCNETK
+398 FYRNFSHNETK

-414 QIVHSS
+414 QIAYSS
-420 DVQKILGRV
+420 DVQKLLGRV
-429 SFDGLTGKI
+429 SFHGLTGKI
-438 EFDRFGDRGS
+438 KFDRFGDMAS
-448 AYYDILSFEKVPN
+448 AYYDIFSFEKVSN
-461 GDVESVKMVRIGEWN
+461 GDVESIKMVRKGEWN
-476 NSKRNETPLI
+476 NSKRNETSLI
-486 FHEAPHWTTTSG
+486 FHEALNWTTTSG

-543 ECPIGTMSNQAKT
+543 ECPSGTMSNQAKT

-561 PSANISYGSASGILI
+561 PSANISYSSASGIVI
-576 LTFATIGVVVAL
+576 LTFATLGVVVTL
-588 LCLAALYKFW
+588 LCLAALHKFW
-598 NSPIVKASNRELN
+598 NSPVVKASNRELS
-611 LVLLLATLSLLSLT
+611 LVLLLAILSLLSLA
-625 FINVFISTNVIC
+625 FIDVSVSTNTIC
-637 KIIYPLRYLTY
+637 MIIYPLRYLTY

-656 VKVLLISS
+656 VKALLISS
-664 AFQVPIFTS
+664 AFRVPILTS
-673 LEFTSLTNK
+673 LEFTSLPNK
-682 AQVWIVIAS
+682 AQVGIVIAS

-721 NECKAYS
+721 KECKAYS

-757 RNVPENFSEAR
+757 RKIPENFSEAK
-768 RIAFSTYIFLFS
+768 RIAFSMYIFFFS
-780 LLCYHPVELSLDG
+780 LLCYHPVELSLVG

-810 FLCCLFLPKMFI
+810 FLCCLFLPKMYI
-822 LFFRQEMNDANG
+822 LFFRQEMNDVNAIRQEVTQFSVRSGFVRAN
-834 IRKEITQSR
+834 R
-843 LVVYAQILLLIVI
+843 AFD
-856 LSELNR
+856 
-862 TISFLNISNF
+862 SFN
-872 VPECH
+872 
-877 RLLSK
+877 

>member
-1 MSMRWIHQQV
+1 
-11 NGEKT
+11 
-16 SIAMSSLH
+16 MSSLH

-54 YQPPDNP
+54 HKPPDNP
-61 GSQCGEINLRILGR
+61 GSQCGEINLRELSR

-85 INNDTSLLS
+85 INNDASLLS
-94 NISLGYDVRDYCGNL
+94 NISLGYDVRDYCRNL

-134 KKAIISLIGPSESST
+134 KKAIISLIGPSESSA

-162 SSISGS
+162 SSVSGS
-168 TSSAELSSLTY
+168 TTSTELSSLTY

-222 WAVVSESASRKSSFC
+222 WAFVSESTSRKSSFC

-247 SLNPSI
+247 SLNLSI

-264 NVKVVIL
+264 NIKVVIL
-271 WLYENYQLKFLA
+271 WLYENYQSKFLA

-296 LSDVYLTST
+296 FSEAPLTST
-305 LLIEGILESSL
+305 LTVEGILESSL
-316 GFALHAFS
+316 GFALHEFS
-324 DSGFKEYLNDILVKE
+324 DSGFKEYLKDRLVKE
-339 RDSRS
+339 KDNRS
-344 YPEWNYSRSEIR
+344 FPEWNDSTSEIWKLLR
-356 KFFNSKKCVH
+356 SKKCVH

-373 NDLIYNAY
+373 NNLITESYSSY
-381 VPYFIDAV
+381 VPYIIDAV
-389 YAVAHALDI
+389 YAVAHAVDI
-398 FYRNFSCNETK
+398 FNRNFSHNETK
-409 DRRKL
+409 DRAKL
-414 QIVHSS
+414 QIANSFE
-420 DVQKILGRV
+420 VQKLLGRV
-429 SFDGLTGKI
+429 NFDGLTGKI
-438 EFDRFGDRGS
+438 KFDRFGNRGS
-448 AYYDILSFEKVPN
+448 AYYDIFSFKNVPN
-461 GDVESVKMVRIGEWN
+461 GDVESVKMVLIGEWK
-476 NSKRNETPLI
+476 NSKRNETRLI
-486 FHEAPHWTTTSG
+486 FHEALNWTTKSG

-543 ECPIGTMSNQAKT
+543 ECPSGTMSNQAKT

-561 PSANISYGSASGILI
+561 PSANISYSSASGIVI
-576 LTFATIGVVVAL
+576 LTFATLGVVATL

-598 NSPIVKASNRELN
+598 NSPIVKASNREVSLI
-611 LVLLLATLSLLSLT
+611 LLLAILSLLSLA
-625 FINVFISTNVIC
+625 FINVFISTNAIC

-682 AQVWIVIAS
+682 AQVGIVIAS

-757 RNVPENFSEAR
+757 RNIPENFSEAK

-810 FLCCLFLPKMFI
+810 FLCCLFLPKMYI
-822 LFFRQEMNDANG
+822 LFFRPEINDANG
-834 IRKEITQSR
+834 IRQEVTQF
-843 LVVYAQILLLIVI
+843 
-856 LSELNR
+856 
-862 TISFLNISNF
+862 SFTSGCVHVNPAFDSSN
-872 VPECH
+872 
-877 RLLSK
+877 